1 METKIKL
8 PDDIAHVCRVRREE
22 LENLLKMAIAIE
34 FYREGLVSLG
44 KASEIAGLE
53 RIDMMDLLRQKKV
66 PVQYGVEELKE
77 DVNTLEMIK

>member
-8 PDDIAHVCRVRREE
+8 PDDIAHVCRIRIEE
-22 LENLLKMAIAIE
+22 LEDVLKTAIAIE

-53 RIDMMDLLRQKKV
+53 RIDMMDLMRQKKV
-66 PVQYGVEELKE
+66 PIQYGVEELKE
-77 DVNTLEMIK
+77 DLNTLEMIQ